1 MASDG
6 AQAEL
11 GVGDDGIHLRLLDST
26 DQFVVMLRRCSRGQ
40 GGLELTGGE
49 GFPGIGFTR
58 GSGSG
63 RNSGACK
70 AKAEGS
76 RLGVG
81 PAHGMELLR
90 RLWRAVVWWSGGST
104 AAQGICSDAEGVAV
118 VLELGNGGYGED
130 RAQWRA
136 AGANQR
142 KPGYLGRSCPAWT
155 QRQ

>member
-1 MASDG
+1 MASGG

-49 GFPGIGFTR
+49 EFPRIGFTC
-58 GSGSG
+58 SGCSG

-76 RLGVG
+76 VLGVG
-81 PAHGMELLR
+81 PGHGTELLR
-90 RLWRAVVWWSGGST
+90 RHRQAVVWWSGGST

-118 VLELGNGGYGED
+118 VLELGNSGYGED
-130 RAQWRA
+130 RAQRRA
-136 AGANQR
+136 AGAN
-142 KPGYLGRSCPAWT
+142 
-155 QRQ
+155 

>member
-1 MASDG
+1 MASGG

-40 GGLELTGGE
+40 GGLELTGSE
-49 GFPGIGFTR
+49 EFPRIGFTCS
-58 GSGSG
+58 GGSG

-76 RLGVG
+76 GLGVG
-81 PAHGMELLR
+81 PGHGTELLR
-90 RLWRAVVWWSGGST
+90 WLRRAVVWWSGGST

-118 VLELGNGGYGED
+118 VLELGNSGYGED
-130 RAQWRA
+130 RAQRRA
-136 AGANQR
+136 AGAN
-142 KPGYLGRSCPAWT
+142 
-155 QRQ
+155 